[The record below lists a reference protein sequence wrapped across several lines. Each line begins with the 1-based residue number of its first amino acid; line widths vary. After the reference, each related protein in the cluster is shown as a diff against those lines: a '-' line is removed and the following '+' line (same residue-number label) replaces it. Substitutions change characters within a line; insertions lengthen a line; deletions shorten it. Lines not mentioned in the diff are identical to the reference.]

1 LEAVVTG
8 AEKAG
13 PEKAGPEEA
22 GAERVRTPLRPATLG
37 VRGGLA
43 RSDFAETSE
52 ALFLT
57 QGYVYDSAGQAEAAF
72 KGEVEHFVYSRY
84 GNPTVSMF
92 EERLRLLEGAEA
104 CFATATGM
112 AAVFNSLA
120 AILKTGDRVVA
131 ARSLFGSCF
140 VILDEILPRWGIR
153 TDFVDGPDLDQWRAA
168 LATPAQA
175 VFFESPSNPMQELID
190 VQAVSELAHAAG
202 AQVVVDNVFATPL
215 LQKPLELGADIVVYS
230 ATKHIDGQG
239 RVLGGAILG
248 PAEYIDEKVQNLM
261 RHTGPSL
268 SPFNAWVLLKGLET
282 LRLRIDHQCAAALR
296 IAGWL
301 EADERVGSV
310 RYPHLPSHPQY
321 DLAKRQ
327 MTAGGSVVTFQLAAG
342 GDPQAAA
349 FTLIDGLRVIDI
361 SNNLG
366 DAKSMVTHPSTTTH
380 RRLTPEARA
389 AAGITDGTIRLSV
402 GLEDVDDLIE
412 DLDAA
417 LG

>member
-1 LEAVVTG
+1 VSATG
-8 AEKAG
+8 DGLPAD
-13 PEKAGPEEA
+13 
-22 GAERVRTPLRPATLG
+22 RPLRPATLS
-37 VRGGLA
+37 VRGGLT
-43 RSDFAETSE
+43 RSDFAEMSE
-52 ALFLT
+52 GLFLT
-57 QGYVYDSAGQAEAAF
+57 QGYVYESAGQAEAAF

-92 EERLRLLEGAEA
+92 EERLRLLEGAPA

-120 AILKTGDRVVA
+120 AILKAGDRVVA
-131 ARSLFGSCF
+131 ARALFGSCF
-140 VILDEILPRWGIR
+140 VILDELLPRWGIH
-153 TDFVDGPDLDQWRAA
+153 TDFVDGHDLNQWQAA

-190 VQAVSELAHAAG
+190 VRAVSELAHAAG

-215 LQKPLELGADIVVYS
+215 LQRPLELGADIVVYS

-248 PAEYIDEKVQNLM
+248 PEDYVNDQVQILM
-261 RHTGPSL
+261 RHTGPSM

-282 LRLRIDHQCAAALR
+282 LRLRVDHQCAAALR
-296 IAGWL
+296 LAQWL
-301 EADERVGSV
+301 EADQRVGAV

-327 MTAGGSVVTFQLAAG
+327 MSAGGTVVTFELAASA
-342 GDPQAAA
+342 DPKAAA
-349 FTLIDGLRVIDI
+349 FGLLDGLRVIDI

-380 RRLTPEARA
+380 RRLTPQARA
-389 AAGITDGTIRLSV
+389 AAGITDGTVRLSV

>member
-1 LEAVVTG
+1 MNAPGENTPDERRDADQ
-8 AEKAG
+8 AG
-13 PEKAGPEEA
+13 
-22 GAERVRTPLRPATLG
+22 LRPATIG
-37 VRGGLA
+37 VRGGLT
-43 RSDFAETSE
+43 RSNFAETSE

-57 QGYVYDSAGQAEAAF
+57 QGYVYDSAGQAQAAF
-72 KGEVEHFVYSRY
+72 KGELEHFVYSRY

-92 EERLRLLEGAEA
+92 EERLRLLEGAPA

-120 AILKTGDRVVA
+120 AILKAGDRVVA
-131 ARSLFGSCF
+131 ARALFGSCF

-153 TDFVDGPDLDQWRAA
+153 TDFVDGHDLNQWRQA

-190 VQAVSELAHAAG
+190 IEAVSELAHAAG

-215 LQKPLELGADIVVYS
+215 LQKPMELGADIVVYS

-248 PAEYIDEKVQNLM
+248 PEQYINEQVQNLM

-282 LRLRIDHQCAAALR
+282 LRLRVDHQCAAALR
-296 IAGWL
+296 VAQWL
-301 EADERVGSV
+301 EADDRVALV

-327 MTAGGSVVTFQLAAG
+327 MAAGGTVVTFELAVPSGPGPTAA
-342 GDPQAAA
+342 QAAA
-349 FTLIDGLRVIDI
+349 FGLLDRLQVIDI

-366 DAKSMVTHPSTTTH
+366 DAKSMTTHPSTTTH
-380 RRLTPEARA
+380 RRLTPQARA
-389 AAGITDGTIRLSV
+389 AAGITDATVRLSV
-402 GLEDVDDLIE
+402 GLEDVDDLLE
-412 DLDAA
+412 DLDQA

>member
-1 LEAVVTG
+1 MTDADGSLPAD
-8 AEKAG
+8 
-13 PEKAGPEEA
+13 
-22 GAERVRTPLRPATLG
+22 RPLRPATLS
-37 VRGGLA
+37 VRGGLT
-43 RSDFAETSE
+43 RSNFAETSE

-57 QGYVYDSAGQAEAAF
+57 QGYVYESAGQAEAAF

-92 EERLRLLEGAEA
+92 EERLRLLEGAPA

-140 VILDEILPRWGIR
+140 VILDELLPRWGIH
-153 TDFVDGPDLDQWRAA
+153 TDFVDGHDLDQWRAA

-190 VQAVSELAHAAG
+190 IQAVCELAHAAG

-215 LQKPLELGADIVVYS
+215 LQRPMDMGADIVVYS

-248 PAEYIDEKVQNLM
+248 PEEYINDQVQTLM

-282 LRLRIDHQCAAALR
+282 LRLRVDHQCTAALR
-296 IAGWL
+296 LAQWL
-301 EADERVGSV
+301 EADQRVGQV

-327 MTAGGSVVTFQLAAG
+327 MSAGGTVITFELAPAA
-342 GDPQAAA
+342 GDPQAIA
-349 FTLIDGLRVIDI
+349 FALLDGLRVIDI

-389 AAGITDGTIRLSV
+389 AAGITDGTVRLSV

-412 DLDAA
+412 DLDHA